1 MAASPSLP
9 PPPPPHA
16 RSDSG
21 EAPVSLFIDTDLGTR
36 FALLAAGDSTMRDLK
51 SMVAAEHA
59 TAFPDIGP
67 VAVKSFQVRRKGAL
81 YHLSD
86 LMTIRSAFA
95 KIKAGCFLHV
105 KMTVVVTDS
114 HCCRDTSMEDR
125 GKSSEGCPGAEVH
138 VDKCVLKIPAPI
150 LQIAN
155 RRLPGLENSSIA
167 VMEKKRKRSQPEAT
181 REVVSAQEMTKP
193 SSGAVEVPG
202 SIGQVLLHKNNQELQ
217 GDDAYNVELT
227 SRDNSGCEGTKHV
240 QLMSDAQGATDLASD
255 QGIDDLVH
263 KAYKDPITQYMVNS
277 SGVVAGAEK
286 STQGRCDEGAA
297 ETSKMEKA
305 SKSKSIL
312 EEIQSAGNTSQGR
325 KRKKAKKVNS
335 VDMASLD
342 IADQCGTKHVQLMSD
357 AQATADLV
365 ADRGIDDLVH
375 KEYKDPNIGD
385 MVNSSDVVAGAEKST
400 KGRHD
405 EGVVETSKME
415 KASTSKS
422 VAKKQKKAKKVSSVD
437 MASLD
442 IAGEKDQCGSKHVQF
457 VSDAQATT
465 DSVADK
471 GLDDLVH
478 KEYKDPTMGDM
489 VNSSELIAGAG
500 ESTKVRH
507 DESGIETTKLEKS
520 SKSILEE
527 IQSVG
532 HNSQQKKRKKAK
544 KVSSVDSESLDIAAE
559 KDQCGYGENLV
570 KSDKLATQGK
580 IVNDPIDQ
588 HISSNVLSEG
598 PNVIEN
604 PCGDGR
610 QKKKKKKKKTKH
622 HSESSKDVGPIH
634 DVTKSLLTNEISIQN
649 TNVSPLDPKQIILAT
664 TGVGTVGHQTK
675 FDVSLDVAAAKVID
689 EVLAD
694 LRCTDNIRKDL
705 DQCQLTEQKH
715 QGSDV
720 LGVHGNTVDKGAL
733 SAVLPPKY
741 PAAIHSD
748 APISSPS
755 HNKAK
760 GEKLEVLPTVHDLSH
775 FSGGVPEENAIAELR
790 ESVSLRPSDNTSVS
804 NNISTENVVVQD
816 DDKKK
821 ATKRQRKKIS
831 LKHVPID
838 NGKTIQSLDEQVDRV
853 AIEDLNGSIAT
864 KADLV
869 QGGSVIDGPA
879 GTVENVQKK
888 SRSTKIR
895 TPKVQQ
901 ANPSAHFEDSK
912 SAKDSQGKCVS
923 YIAES
928 GTHSNET
935 AVGAPTQSCA
945 VQEDATALR
954 TSTPSA
960 RKGRKKS
967 SKTGLQSQNSALDHG
982 SDVDLMNYKAE
993 RITASP
999 KKSTVAVEPNEKINF
1014 LDHFSPKGTND
1025 QYVSAENKENDREET
1040 VRKVEDESNKRE
1052 LDMQSQLADNA
1063 KPNYLLQSHHIEKT
1077 TSINNSPGDVGVPSD
1092 STQNMDIA
1100 DGNVKKGKQKK
1111 RKKKPDLLNSVP
1123 QKVDPNSDH
1132 RDIDNGVQDLS
1143 FSVAQEGRMEH
1154 DGKENNNNEIWNSSM
1169 LTQDPKGATCDSS
1182 LVKKLNQS
1190 KSGSD
1195 NQGNLPID
1203 KDHAL
1208 MDKEQRKS
1216 SSQTKPHA
1224 ENKNFDRFING
1235 KADPNSKS
1243 IRNLVKS
1250 FSMSPPAS
1258 SDSTQGTP
1266 QNSRFRLA
1274 ARKVPKK
1281 RYEQT
1286 SGKSKKDKGTGTIF
1300 NDASSDGSEDEL
1312 GIGSEKAAIGTSSD
1326 DASSSA
1332 DSGISS
1338 AAHDD
1343 SGEPD
1348 DDGNASLS
1356 QKSRKGGLG
1365 SILRGSCSYKKAK
1378 QKQAEQLDDT
1388 EVPDSQPMDIF

>member
-1 MAASPSLP
+1 MAASAP
-9 PPPPPHA
+9 PPPPPLPHA
-16 RSDSG
+16 HSDSE

-51 SMVAAEHA
+51 STVAAEHA

-138 VDKCVLKIPAPI
+138 VDKCVLKIPVLIP
-150 LQIAN
+150 QIAN
-155 RRLPGLENSSIA
+155 RRLPGLENSSTA
-167 VMEKKRKRSQPEAT
+167 GMEKKRKRSEPEAT
-181 REVVSAQEMTKP
+181 REVVSAQEMVKP

-202 SIGQVLLHKNNQELQ
+202 SIGQVLLQKNNQELQ
-217 GDDAYNVELT
+217 GDGAYNVELT

-240 QLMSDAQGATDLASD
+240 QLMSGAQGATDLASD

-263 KAYKDPITQYMVNS
+263 KAYKEPITRYMTNS

-286 STQGRCDEGAA
+286 PTQGRRDEGAV

-305 SKSKSIL
+305 STSKSIL
-312 EEIQSAGNTSQGR
+312 EEIQSAGNPSQGR

-342 IADQCGTKHVQLMSD
+342 IADQCGTEHVQLMSD
-357 AQATADLV
+357 AQATANLV
-365 ADRGIDDLVH
+365 ADQGIDDLVH
-375 KEYKDPNIGD
+375 KEYKDPTMGD
-385 MVNSSDVVAGAEKST
+385 MVNSSEVVAGAEKST

-415 KASTSKS
+415 SASTSKS
-422 VAKKQKKAKKVSSVD
+422 VAKKRKKTKNVSSVD

-442 IAGEKDQCGSKHVQF
+442 IAGEKDQCGTKHVQF

-465 DSVADK
+465 NSVADK
-471 GLDDLVH
+471 GIDDLVH
-478 KEYKDPTMGDM
+478 KDYKDPTMGDM
-489 VNSSELIAGAG
+489 VNSSELVACAG

-507 DESGIETTKLEKS
+507 DESGIETSKLEKS

-532 HNSQQKKRKKAK
+532 HTSQQKKRKKAK
-544 KVSSVDSESLDIAAE
+544 KVSSVDMESLDISGE

-580 IVNDPIDQ
+580 IVNDPVDQ
-588 HISSNVLSEG
+588 HISSNMLLEG

-610 QKKKKKKKKTKH
+610 RKKKKKTKH
-622 HSESSKDVGPIH
+622 HSESSKDVGPTH
-634 DVTKSLLTNEISIQN
+634 DVTKSLITNEISMQN
-649 TNVSPLDPKQIILAT
+649 TNVSPLDPKQITPAT
-664 TGVGTVGHQTK
+664 TGVGTIGHQTK

-694 LRCTDNIRKDL
+694 LRCTDNISKDL
-705 DQCQLTEQKH
+705 DQCQLTKQKH

-733 SAVLPPKY
+733 SAVLPLKY

-760 GEKLEVLPTVHDLSH
+760 GEKLEVLPTAHDSSH
-775 FSGGVPEENAIAELR
+775 FSGGVPEENANAELR

-816 DDKKK
+816 DDKNK

-831 LKHVPID
+831 LKHVPTD
-838 NGKTIQSLDEQVDRV
+838 NDKTIQSLDEQVNQV
-853 AIEDLNGSIAT
+853 AIEDLNGSNAT

-895 TPKVQQ
+895 TPKVQK

-923 YIAES
+923 YIGES

-935 AVGAPTQSCA
+935 AVGAPTQSFA

-960 RKGRKKS
+960 LKGRKKS
-967 SKTGLQSQNSALDHG
+967 SKTGLQSQNASLDHG

-993 RITASP
+993 HITASP
-999 KKSTVAVEPNEKINF
+999 KKSAVAVEPNEKINF

-1025 QYVSAENKENDREET
+1025 QYVSAENKENGREET
-1040 VRKVEDESNKRE
+1040 VREVEDESNKRE
-1052 LDMQSQLADNA
+1052 VDLQSQLADNA
-1063 KPNYLLQSHHIEKT
+1063 KPNDLLQSHHIEKT
-1077 TSINNSPGDVGVPSD
+1077 TSTNNSPGDVGVPSD
-1092 STQNMDIA
+1092 STQNVDIA
-1100 DGNVKKGKQKK
+1100 DGNDKKGKQKK
-1111 RKKKPDLLNSVP
+1111 RKKKSDLLNSVP

-1132 RDIDNGVQDLS
+1132 RDIDNGIQDFS

-1154 DGKENNNNEIWNSSM
+1154 DRKENNNNVIWNSSM
-1169 LTQDPKGATCDSS
+1169 LTRDPKDATCDSR
-1182 LVKKLNQS
+1182 VKKLNQS

-1208 MDKEQRKS
+1208 MDKGQRKS

-1224 ENKNFDRFING
+1224 ESKNFDRFSNG

-1274 ARKVPKK
+1274 ARKVPRK

-1300 NDASSDGSEDEL
+1300 NDASSDGSDDEL
-1312 GIGSEKAAIGTSSD
+1312 GIGSEKAAIETSSD

-1338 AAHDD
+1338 AAHD

-1378 QKQAEQLDDT
+1378 QKQAVQLDDT

>member
-1 MAASPSLP
+1 MAASAP
-9 PPPPPHA
+9 PPPSPPHA
-16 RSDSG
+16 HSDSG

-51 SMVAAEHA
+51 STVAAEHA

-138 VDKCVLKIPAPI
+138 VDKCVLKIPALI
-150 LQIAN
+150 SQIAN

-167 VMEKKRKRSQPEAT
+167 GMEKKRKRSEPEAT
-181 REVVSAQEMTKP
+181 REVVSAQEMAKP

-202 SIGQVLLHKNNQELQ
+202 SIGQVLLQKNNQELL
-217 GDDAYNVELT
+217 GDGAYNIELT
-227 SRDNSGCEGTKHV
+227 SRDNSGCEGTTHV
-240 QLMSDAQGATDLASD
+240 QLMSGAQGATDLASD

-263 KAYKDPITQYMVNS
+263 KAYKEPITRYMTNS

-286 STQGRCDEGAA
+286 PTQGRRDEGAV
-297 ETSKMEKA
+297 ETRKMEKA
-305 SKSKSIL
+305 STSKSIL
-312 EEIQSAGNTSQGR
+312 EEIESAGIPSQGR

-342 IADQCGTKHVQLMSD
+342 IADQCGAEHVQLMSD
-357 AQATADLV
+357 AQATANLV
-365 ADRGIDDLVH
+365 ADQGIDNLVH

-385 MVNSSDVVAGAEKST
+385 MVNSSEVVAGAEKST

-415 KASTSKS
+415 NTSTSKS
-422 VAKKQKKAKKVSSVD
+422 VAKKRKKAKN
-437 MASLD
+437 SLD
-442 IAGEKDQCGSKHVQF
+442 IAG
-457 VSDAQATT
+457 
-465 DSVADK
+465 
-471 GLDDLVH
+471 
-478 KEYKDPTMGDM
+478 
-489 VNSSELIAGAG
+489 
-500 ESTKVRH
+500 
-507 DESGIETTKLEKS
+507 
-520 SKSILEE
+520 
-527 IQSVG
+527 
-532 HNSQQKKRKKAK
+532 
-544 KVSSVDSESLDIAAE
+544 E

-580 IVNDPIDQ
+580 IVNDPVDQ

-598 PNVIEN
+598 ANVIEN

-610 QKKKKKKKKTKH
+610 RKKKKTKH
-622 HSESSKDVGPIH
+622 HSESSKDVGPTH
-634 DVTKSLLTNEISIQN
+634 DVIKSLITNEISIQN
-649 TNVSPLDPKQIILAT
+649 TNVSPLDPKQITPAT
-664 TGVGTVGHQTK
+664 TGVGTIGHKTK
-675 FDVSLDVAAAKVID
+675 CDVSLDVAAAKVID

-694 LRCTDNIRKDL
+694 LRCTGNISKDL
-705 DQCQLTEQKH
+705 DQCQLTKQKH

-741 PAAIHSD
+741 PAAIRSD

-760 GEKLEVLPTVHDLSH
+760 GEKMEVLPTAHDSSH
-775 FSGGVPEENAIAELR
+775 FSGGVPEENANAELR

-816 DDKKK
+816 DDKNK

-831 LKHVPID
+831 LKHVPTN
-838 NGKTIQSLDEQVDRV
+838 NGKTIQSLDEQVNQV
-853 AIEDLNGSIAT
+853 AIEDLNGSNAT

-923 YIAES
+923 YIGES

-960 RKGRKKS
+960 LKGRKKS
-967 SKTGLQSQNSALDHG
+967 SKTGLQSQNSTLDHG
-982 SDVDLMNYKAE
+982 SDVDLMNYRAE
-993 RITASP
+993 HITASP

-1025 QYVSAENKENDREET
+1025 QYVSTENKENDREET
-1040 VRKVEDESNKRE
+1040 VREVEDESNKTE
-1052 LDMQSQLADNA
+1052 VDMQSQLTDNA
-1063 KPNYLLQSHHIEKT
+1063 KPNDLRQSHHIEKT
-1077 TSINNSPGDVGVPSD
+1077 TSTNNSPGDVGVPS
-1092 STQNMDIA
+1092 STQNVDTA
-1100 DGNVKKGKQKK
+1100 NGNVKKGKQKK
-1111 RKKKPDLLNSVP
+1111 RKKKPELLNSVS

-1143 FSVAQEGRMEH
+1143 FSVAQEGRMGH
-1154 DGKENNNNEIWNSSM
+1154 DRKENNNNVIWNSSM
-1169 LTQDPKGATCDSS
+1169 LTRDPKDGTCDSR
-1182 LVKKLNQS
+1182 VKKINQS

-1203 KDHAL
+1203 KDHEL

-1216 SSQTKPHA
+1216 SSQTKTHA
-1224 ENKNFDRFING
+1224 ESKNFDSFING
-1235 KADPNSKS
+1235 RADPNSKS

-1274 ARKVPKK
+1274 ARKVPRK

-1300 NDASSDGSEDEL
+1300 NDASSDGSDDEL
-1312 GIGSEKAAIGTSSD
+1312 GIGSEKAAIETSSD

-1338 AAHDD
+1338 AAHD

-1378 QKQAEQLDDT
+1378 QKQAVQLDDT